1 MIIFAK
7 TKNHHKS
14 KNQIIMEEEV
24 ILKVVVTKDRLVAYG
39 PGNETNYA
47 VEQVAKVGG
56 FPQKFFPT
64 LWIKEIHKDRIVIS
78 DGVDGPEQVLTPHSS
93 VMFDYEV
100 EGREWSDGCV
110 CDGTDYYAQIIWE

>member
-7 TKNHHKS
+7 TKNYHKS
-14 KNQIIMEEEV
+14 KNQIIMEEGV
-24 ILKVVVTKDRLVAYG
+24 ILKVVVTKDRWVAYG
-39 PGNETNYA
+39 PGSEEKYA
-47 VEQVAKVGG
+47 VEQVEKVGG

-78 DGVDGPEQVLTPHSS
+78 DGADGPEQVLTPHSS

>member
-24 ILKVVVTKDRLVAYG
+24 ILKVVVTKDRWVAYG

-47 VEQVAKVGG
+47 VEQGA
-56 FPQKFFPT
+56 
-64 LWIKEIHKDRIVIS
+64 
-78 DGVDGPEQVLTPHSS
+78 
-93 VMFDYEV
+93 
-100 EGREWSDGCV
+100 
-110 CDGTDYYAQIIWE
+110 

>member
-1 MIIFAK
+1 MITSAK

-14 KNQIIMEEEV
+14 KNQIIMEEGV
-24 ILKVVVTKDRLVAYG
+24 ILKVVVTKDRWVAYG
-39 PGNETNYA
+39 PGSEEKYA
-47 VEQVAKVGG
+47 VEQVEKVGG

-78 DGVDGPEQVLTPHSS
+78 DGADGPEQVLTPHSS

-110 CDGTDYYAQIIWE
+110 CDGTDYYAQIIW

>member
-24 ILKVVVTKDRLVAYG
+24 ILKVVVTKDRWVAYG

-100 EGREWSDGCV
+100 EGRGWSDGCV
-110 CDGTDYYAQIIWE
+110 CDGTDYYAKIIWE

>member
-1 MIIFAK
+1 
-7 TKNHHKS
+7 
-14 KNQIIMEEEV
+14 MEEEV
-24 ILKVVVTKDRLVAYG
+24 ILKVVVTKNRWVAYG
-39 PGNETNYA
+39 PGSKENYA

-78 DGVDGPEQVLTPHSS
+78 DGVDGPERVLTPHSS
-93 VMFDYEV
+93 VMFNYEE

-110 CDGTDYYAQIIWE
+110 CDGTDYYAKIIWE